1 MSGHSKW
8 SNIKRKKEKTD
19 GAKAKIF
26 TKIGRELVVA
36 VKEGGGPD
44 PNSNS
49 KLKDCIAKAK
59 ACNVPNDNIERIIK
73 KAAGET
79 NTEKYESIVYEGYG
93 PCGVAVI
100 VESLT
105 DNRNRTAADV
115 RHYFDKSGGN
125 LGTLGCVSF
134 MFAKKGVIII
144 EKDIFDEDTVM
155 EACLEAGAS
164 DFQVDGDVY
173 AIETEPGDFSM
184 VLNEMTD
191 KGYTFVSAQIEMMP
205 STYTEITDSQTAIKM
220 QKLLD
225 SLEDHDDV
233 QSVWHNWENPLDV

>member
-1 MSGHSKW
+1 MAGHSKW
-8 SNIKRKKEKTD
+8 NNIKRKKEKTD

-26 TKIGRELVVA
+26 TKIGRELAVA

-79 NTEKYESIVYEGYG
+79 DGEKFESIVYEGYG

-100 VESLT
+100 VEALT
-105 DNRNRTAADV
+105 DNRNR
-115 RHYFDKSGGN
+115 KSGGN
-125 LGTLGCVSF
+125 LGTVGCVSF
-134 MFAKKGVIII
+134 MFEQKGMLIVDK
-144 EKDIFDEDTVM
+144 EGRNEDTVM
-155 EACLEAGAS
+155 EDSLEAGAS
-164 DFQVDGDVY
+164 DFQTDGDVFV
-173 AIETEPGDFSM
+173 IETAPEDFSA
-184 VLNEMTD
+184 VLDALTT
-191 KGYTFVSAQIEMMP
+191 KGYEFISAEVEMVP
-205 STYTEITDSQTAIKM
+205 STYTEITDDEIAVKM

-225 SLEDHDDV
+225 SLEDNDDV
-233 QSVWHNWENPLDV
+233 QNVWHNWENPLDA

>member
-1 MSGHSKW
+1 
-8 SNIKRKKEKTD
+8 
-19 GAKAKIF
+19 
-26 TKIGRELVVA
+26 
-36 VKEGGGPD
+36 
-44 PNSNS
+44 
-49 KLKDCIAKAK
+49 
-59 ACNVPNDNIERIIK
+59 
-73 KAAGET
+73 
-79 NTEKYESIVYEGYG
+79 
-93 PCGVAVI
+93 
-100 VESLT
+100 
-105 DNRNRTAADV
+105 
-115 RHYFDKSGGN
+115 
-125 LGTLGCVSF
+125 